1 MAQINTQ
8 AELRQA
14 IADLESKKAM
24 QKMVIKGEARLVKE
38 ALSPVNLVKNTF
50 SRLAEIPE
58 VRKTL
63 VNTIIGFG
71 LGYVAKKATA
81 VMSEQSLDHFVG
93 NIINSQVSKI
103 EDNDPDSFF
112 SKSLSYVRKN
122 IKTES
127 PLYPFL
133 GYRHK
138 L

>member
-1 MAQINTQ
+1 MAQIKTQ

-14 IADLESKKAM
+14 IADLERKKTM
-24 QKMVIKGEARLVKE
+24 QEMVIKGEARLVKE
-38 ALSPVNLVKNTF
+38 AFSPVNLVKNTF

-71 LGYVAKKATA
+71 LGYVAKKATT
-81 VMSEQSLDHFVG
+81 VMSEQTLDQFVG
-93 NIINSQVSKI
+93 NVINSQVSKI
-103 EDNDPDSFF
+103 EENDPDSFF

-133 GYRHK
+133 GYKH
-138 L
+138 